1 MTCLVRH
8 GVRVDLAHVL
18 SAVLLLDLGDE
29 QVEGGREVA
38 GDGDAP
44 VVRDDGVVDRL
55 DRLRVRLHPGDLKMG
70 SWEDSGIEMWDRFG
84 DFGRRGPMAF
94 ERRRPGRRCLF

>member
-18 SAVLLLDLGDE
+18 AAVLLLDLGDV
-29 QVEGGREVA
+29 QVEGGEEVA
-38 GDGDAP
+38 RDGDAP

-55 DRLRVRLHPGDLKMG
+55 DRLRVGLHPSDLSCERSVG
-70 SWEDSGIEMWDRFG
+70 SCKYFTYFDGRF
-84 DFGRRGPMAF
+84 DLVRGHCINALA
-94 ERRRPGRRCLF
+94 RRRKCS